1 VTGGKYYSLVGVDR
15 LFESLQKKEEARK
28 VYEEKRLW
36 NSPLFFALFV
46 ALLTTEWVF
55 RKKWQLL

>member
-28 VYEEKRLW
+28 AYEEKPLW
-36 NSPLFFALFV
+36 NGPLFLGLFV
-46 ALLTTEWVF
+46 VLLTTE
-55 RKKWQLL
+55 